1 MGKTRPIHGAP
12 ESGVQGEGTQVFQWQ
27 GTREE
32 HTVQEPNTL
41 LAILRAMA
49 QKPEVTFDKLF
60 QKLYNI
66 ELWLLAYQSIAPKPG
81 NMTAGVDEKT
91 IDGAGLKLITD
102 LIADLKASRYT
113 PHPVRRTYIPKA
125 NGTLRPLGIPGFQE
139 KLLQTVVKL
148 ILEAIY
154 EPTFSE
160 MSHGFRPQRSC
171 HTALE
176 QIKNEM
182 YGVRWWVEGDIKGF
196 FDNVSHDTLITI
208 LSKRITDRRF
218 LHLIGQFLKA
228 GYVEDW
234 RYHQT
239 YSGVPQGGNLSPLLS
254 NIYLNELDQTMAKK
268 IATFNQGADRKR
280 TKEYQQI
287 SAKVARAK
295 KKARKT
301 GDWTRYKALRKDMLK
316 TQAKDPQDPDY
327 RRLHFVR
334 YADDWLAG
342 VIGSKADAVGLK
354 KWLETYLREE
364 LQLELSAEK
373 TLITSSKQRVRFLGY
388 DIKRWAGE
396 RIYRFRTK
404 KGQVITKRTGTYQL
418 RFLMPRDKT
427 MAFAKH
433 YGDTRNWHG
442 KHRNSLLRL
451 SELEILMMYNAEIR
465 GFLGYYALAD
475 NLVEVADK
483 VLWLTTSSFF
493 RTLAGKRQ
501 SSVKK
506 VAKSLKREA
515 GRYVMT
521 LQREGKPTKE
531 YELVSSTRQLK
542 REGSRSRQIDLQ
554 PNTWMYRN
562 RTELGKR
569 LLAHQCEW
577 CGTRLGQIE
586 VHHVRKLGNLKGKV
600 SWERQMIQRHRKTM
614 ILCAECHDELH
625 AGTLNEKKKRRE
637 NGRAVY
643 PERGTG
649 GSEGSSVKPDVAI
662 R

>member
-1 MGKTRPIHGAP
+1 M
-12 ESGVQGEGTQVFQWQ
+12 QQ
-27 GTREE
+27 
-32 HTVQEPNTL
+32 PNTL
-41 LAILRAMA
+41 LAILRTMA
-49 QKPEVTFDKLF
+49 QKPEVQFDKLF

-66 ELWLLAYQSIAPKPG
+66 DLWLLAYESIAPKPG
-81 NMTAGVDEKT
+81 NMTAGVDGKT
-91 IDGAGLKLITD
+91 IDGVGLKLITD
-102 LIADLKASRYT
+102 LIADLKASRYI

-125 NGTLRPLGIPGFQE
+125 KGKLRPLGIPSFQE

-154 EPTFSE
+154 EPTFSD

-176 QIKNEM
+176 QIKHEM

-196 FDNVSHDTLITI
+196 FDHVSHDTLITI
-208 LSKRITDRRF
+208 LSKRITDKRF

-239 YSGVPQGGNLSPLLS
+239 YSGVPQGGNLSPLLA
-254 NIYLNELDQTMAKK
+254 NIYLNELDQIMAKK
-268 IATFNQGADRKR
+268 IVEWNRGADRKR
-280 TKEYQQI
+280 TNEYQQI

-301 GDWTRYKALRKDMLK
+301 GDWTRYKALRKEMLK

-342 VIGSKADAVGLK
+342 VIGSKAEAMELK
-354 KWLETYLREE
+354 RWLETYLREE

-373 TLITSSKQRVRFLGY
+373 TLITNSKQRVRFLGY

-427 MAFAKH
+427 MAFAKE
-433 YGDTRNWHG
+433 YGDTSNWHG

-451 SELEILMMYNAEIR
+451 SELEILMMYNAEVR

-475 NLVEVADK
+475 NLVDVADK

-501 SSVKK
+501 SSVKE
-506 VAKSLKREA
+506 VAKSLKRGP
-515 GRYVMT
+515 GRYVLT
-521 LQREGKPTKE
+521 LQKEGKPPKE
-531 YELVSSTRQLK
+531 YEVMSSTRQLK
-542 REGSRSRQIDLQ
+542 QGVSTTQQLDLK

-577 CGTRLGQIE
+577 CGTQQGQIE
-586 VHHVRKLGNLKGKV
+586 VHHVRKLGSLKGKV

-625 AGTLNEKKKRRE
+625 AGILSESKKAKGKRESCLPRKGS
-637 NGRAVY
+637 GRF
-643 PERGTG
+643 G
-649 GSEGSSVKPDVAI
+649 GEFSET
-662 R
+662 

>member
-1 MGKTRPIHGAP
+1 
-12 ESGVQGEGTQVFQWQ
+12 
-27 GTREE
+27 
-32 HTVQEPNTL
+32 
-41 LAILRAMA
+41 
-49 QKPEVTFDKLF
+49 
-60 QKLYNI
+60 
-66 ELWLLAYQSIAPKPG
+66 
-81 NMTAGVDEKT
+81 
-91 IDGAGLKLITD
+91 
-102 LIADLKASRYT
+102 
-113 PHPVRRTYIPKA
+113 
-125 NGTLRPLGIPGFQE
+125 
-139 KLLQTVVKL
+139 
-148 ILEAIY
+148 
-154 EPTFSE
+154 
-160 MSHGFRPQRSC
+160 
-171 HTALE
+171 
-176 QIKNEM
+176 M

-196 FDNVSHDTLITI
+196 FDHVSHDTLITI
-208 LSKRITDRRF
+208 LSKRITDKRF

-239 YSGVPQGGNLSPLLS
+239 YSGVPQGGNLSPLLA
-254 NIYLNELDQTMAKK
+254 NIYLNELDQIMAKK
-268 IATFNQGADRKR
+268 IVEFNKGADRKR
-280 TKEYQQI
+280 TNEYQQI

-301 GDWTRYKALRKDMLK
+301 GDWTRYKALRKEMLK

-342 VIGSKADAVGLK
+342 VIGSKAEAMELK
-354 KWLETYLREE
+354 RWLETYLREE

-373 TLITSSKQRVRFLGY
+373 TLITNSKQRVRFLGY

-427 MAFAKH
+427 MAFAKE
-433 YGDTRNWHG
+433 YGDTSNWHG

-451 SELEILMMYNAEIR
+451 SELEILMMYNAEVR

-475 NLVEVADK
+475 NLVDVADK

-501 SSVKK
+501 SSVKE
-506 VAKSLKREA
+506 VAKSLKRGP
-515 GRYVMT
+515 GRYVLT
-521 LQREGKPTKE
+521 LQKEGKPPKE
-531 YELVSSTRQLK
+531 YEVMSSTRQLK
-542 REGSRSRQIDLQ
+542 QGVSTTQQLDLK

-577 CGTRLGQIE
+577 CGTQQGQIE
-586 VHHVRKLGNLKGKV
+586 VHHVRKLGSLKGKV

-625 AGTLNEKKKRRE
+625 AGILSESKKAKGKRESCLPRKGS
-637 NGRAVY
+637 GRF
-643 PERGTG
+643 G
-649 GSEGSSVKPDVAI
+649 GEFSET
-662 R
+662 

>member
-1 MGKTRPIHGAP
+1 
-12 ESGVQGEGTQVFQWQ
+12 
-27 GTREE
+27 
-32 HTVQEPNTL
+32 
-41 LAILRAMA
+41 MA
-49 QKPEVTFDKLF
+49 QKPEVRFEKLF

-81 NMTAGVDEKT
+81 NMTAGVDGKT

-125 NGTLRPLGIPGFQE
+125 NGKLRPLGIPSFQE

-154 EPTFSE
+154 EPTFSN

-176 QIKNEM
+176 QIRQEM

-196 FDNVSHDTLITI
+196 FDHVSHDTLISI
-208 LSKRITDRRF
+208 LSKRITDKRF

-239 YSGVPQGGNLSPLLS
+239 YSGVPQGGNLSPVLA
-254 NIYLNELDQTMAKK
+254 NIYLNELDQIMAKK
-268 IATFNQGADRKR
+268 IAAFNKGADRKR
-280 TKEYQQI
+280 THEYQQI

-342 VIGSKADAVGLK
+342 VIGSKADAEELK
-354 KWLETYLREE
+354 RWIETYLREE

-373 TLITSSKQRVRFLGY
+373 TLITNSKQRVRFLGY
-388 DIKRWAGE
+388 DIKRWEGE

-404 KGQVITKRTGTYQL
+404 AGQVITKRTGTYQL
-418 RFLMPRDKT
+418 RLLMPRDKT
-427 MAFAKH
+427 IAFAKE
-433 YGDTRNWHG
+433 YGDTSNWKG

-451 SELEILMMYNAEIR
+451 SELEILLTYNAEVR

-475 NLVEVADK
+475 NLRDAADK
-483 VLWLTTSSFF
+483 VLWLTTASFL

-506 VAKSLKREA
+506 VAQSLKR
-515 GRYVMT
+515 GPRRYALT
-521 LQREGKPTKE
+521 LKEEGKPEKE
-531 YELVSSTRQLK
+531 YELLSSTRQLK
-542 REGSRSRQIDLQ
+542 QGLRASQQVDLK
-554 PNTWMYRN
+554 PNTWMYKN

-569 LLAHQCEW
+569 LLAHTCEW
-577 CGTRLGQIE
+577 CQTRQGQIE
-586 VHHVRKLGNLKGKV
+586 VHHVRKLGNLTGKKA
-600 SWERQMIQRHRKTM
+600 WERQMMQRQRKTM
-614 ILCAECHDELH
+614 VLCAECHDELH
-625 AGTLNEKKKRRE
+625 AGTLRESKKSEGKTGE
-637 NGRAVY
+637 LSTSKGVRAVR
-643 PERGTG
+643 RG
-649 GSEGSSVKPDVAI
+649 AQ
-662 R
+662 